1 MTVDMSGSVRRTE
14 RRVEYRAG
22 QLCLSPSQ
30 AAPPDYR
37 DGVLHLP
44 ARPPAATPDEAEAAR
59 LVALRRYGTA
69 DMPGEQELAG
79 LVRVAATLASVPTA
93 TINLLEEAEQHN
105 YVTYGLDVGSCPR
118 EDSMCVV
125 ALRERGPLH
134 VPDASVDP
142 RFTTNPWVDG
152 RLGAIRRYASSPLM
166 TPDGWMIGT
175 LCVFDERPGA
185 FPAPVLQAL
194 DDLAAQVMALLE
206 RRRLARRAEEAVRA
220 KATFL
225 ATISHEIRTPMH
237 GVLGLLEL
245 VLQEQLPV
253 TARTNAELARR
264 SANALLTLVDD
275 VLHLSQGEAGHIT
288 LQPRDV
294 DPAQLVAD
302 VGDALRVLA
311 QRKSLGLVVRTHGEP
326 GAVVGDPDRIRQV
339 LVNLVGNAVKFS
351 ADGDVA
357 LELHSAP
364 RPDGDVDLTIAVR
377 DRGEGIPPE
386 ELPTLFTPFAQGR
399 SGHRHGGT
407 GLGLAICAQI
417 VETMGGRIEVDSA
430 LGVGSTFTVHLR
442 LPSAAGPTTTHDE
455 DRSCAG
461 LRVLVADD
469 SEINRLVAVG
479 LLGSLGA
486 DAEAVADGERA
497 VAQAAAGGYDVVL
510 LDHEMPGL
518 DGPAAARRIRR
529 LPRPLCDVPLYALTG
544 RVGNE
549 DVAAC
554 LEAGMDGVLAKPLDV
569 TALAAAL
576 AGVPRR

>member
-1 MTVDMSGSVRRTE
+1 M
-14 RRVEYRAG
+14 
-22 QLCLSPSQ
+22 
-30 AAPPDYR
+30 
-37 DGVLHLP
+37 LHLP
-44 ARPPAATPDEAEAAR
+44 ARPLAATADEAEAAR
-59 LVALRRYGTA
+59 LVALRRYGAA

-79 LVRVAATLASVPTA
+79 LVRVAATLAGVPTA

-105 YVTYGLDVGSCPR
+105 YVTYGFEAGSCPR
-118 EDSMCVV
+118 EDSMCDV
-125 ALRERGPLH
+125 ALHERAPLH
-134 VPDASVDP
+134 VPDASADP

-152 RLGAIRRYASSPLM
+152 RLGAVRRYASSPLR

-185 FPAPVLQAL
+185 FAAPVLQGL

-245 VLQEQLPV
+245 VLQEQLPAA
-253 TARTNAELARR
+253 ARTNAELARR

-288 LQPRDV
+288 LQPRDF

-311 QRKSLGLVVRTHGEP
+311 QRKRLELVVRTHGRP

-351 ADGDVA
+351 AGGDVV
-357 LELHSAP
+357 LELDSAP
-364 RPDGDVDLTIAVR
+364 RPDGEVDLTLTVR

-417 VETMGGRIEVDSA
+417 VETMGGRIEVESA
-430 LGVGSTFTVHLR
+430 LGVGSTFTVHLH
-442 LPSAAGPTTTHDE
+442 LPSAGGRSTTQDDGH
-455 DRSCAG
+455 SCAG

-486 DAEAVADGERA
+486 DAEAVADGEGA

-544 RVGNE
+544 RVGDE